1 MKFITQNLSEKEF
14 WDKDNIV
21 NIPDLS
27 LVSHKNPEYLA

>member
-1 MKFITQNLSEKEF
+1 MKFITKNLSEKEF
-14 WDKDNIV
+14 WDKNDIV